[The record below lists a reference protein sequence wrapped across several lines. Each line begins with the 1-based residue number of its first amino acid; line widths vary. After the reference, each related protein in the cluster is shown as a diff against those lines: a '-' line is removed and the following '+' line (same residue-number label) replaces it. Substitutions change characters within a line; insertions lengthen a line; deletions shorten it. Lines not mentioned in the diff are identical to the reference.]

1 MTELMMADN
10 LTKEQKKACLH
21 GEIVF
26 DSQDQKLE
34 ALKDSINLFRQVINS
49 HKKDKNYSLL
59 MRFKLIL
66 YFLEEYRDIL
76 EQYELEFVDEEEEI
90 NPNELE

>member
-1 MTELMMADN
+1 MKEEPVMANN

-26 DSQDQKLE
+26 DTQDQKLE
-34 ALKDSINLFRQVINS
+34 ALKDSINLFKQVVDS
-49 HKKDKNYSLL
+49 HKKDKNYNLL

-66 YFLEEYRDIL
+66 FFLEEYQNIL
-76 EQYELEFVDEEEEI
+76 EQYELEFMEEE
-90 NPNELE
+90 

>member
-1 MTELMMADN
+1 MIEPVMADN
-10 LTKEQKKACLH
+10 LTKQQKKACLH

-26 DSQDQKLE
+26 ESQDQKLE
-34 ALKDSINLFRQVINS
+34 ALKDSINLYKQVIDS
-49 HKKDKNYSLL
+49 HKKDKNYNLL

-76 EQYELEFVDEEEEI
+76 EQYELEFVDEE
-90 NPNELE
+90 PLTGNEK

>member
-1 MTELMMADN
+1 MKEEPVSVNN

-26 DSQDQKLE
+26 DTQDQKLE
-34 ALKDSINLFRQVINS
+34 ALKDSINLFKQVVDS
-49 HKKDKNYSLL
+49 HKKDKNYNLL

-66 YFLEEYRDIL
+66 FFLEEYQNIL
-76 EQYELEFVDEEEEI
+76 EQYELEFMEEE
-90 NPNELE
+90 